1 MRLLTAIQ
9 ILIGAGLV
17 LSPGLAQARCPD
29 MRTAAGDCVNPLASE
44 AGRKMVLYMTQPK
57 FSYTA
62 PPWLPYEDRDN
73 FTARD
78 HHEISNLF
86 TFPAPGVTQIK
97 P

>member
-1 MRLLTAIQ
+1 MRALTAIVM
-9 ILIGAGLV
+9 GAGL
-17 LSPGLAQARCPD
+17 LLLPGAASAQTRCPD
-29 MRTAAGDCVNPLASE
+29 MRTASGECVDPSVSE
-44 AGRKMVLYMTQPK
+44 AARKTVLYMTQPK

-86 TFPAPGVTQIK
+86 TFPPPGFTAPK